1 MTGISAPPQVSR
13 SACRADGG
21 HVQTARRRPS
31 TRLALP
37 SRKRGGSSYQTAPR
51 PISGNGARL
60 RPSPRGNIA
69 CGTPG
74 TDCRHS
80 RRTAARSAFA
90 APASRSAP
98 SPITSIPRIW
108 KRPDVIRRRAP
119 LPRWINAPLDVR
131 WPAAWCRAVEMEA
144 PLKANLMESADLRT
158 YISLGRS
165 SRRQA
170 VHRARL
176 PRSDSNG
183 PSSK

>member
-1 MTGISAPPQVSR
+1 
-13 SACRADGG
+13 
-21 HVQTARRRPS
+21 
-31 TRLALP
+31 
-37 SRKRGGSSYQTAPR
+37 
-51 PISGNGARL
+51 
-60 RPSPRGNIA
+60 
-69 CGTPG
+69 
-74 TDCRHS
+74 
-80 RRTAARSAFA
+80 
-90 APASRSAP
+90 
-98 SPITSIPRIW
+98 
-108 KRPDVIRRRAP
+108 
-119 LPRWINAPLDVR
+119 LDVR